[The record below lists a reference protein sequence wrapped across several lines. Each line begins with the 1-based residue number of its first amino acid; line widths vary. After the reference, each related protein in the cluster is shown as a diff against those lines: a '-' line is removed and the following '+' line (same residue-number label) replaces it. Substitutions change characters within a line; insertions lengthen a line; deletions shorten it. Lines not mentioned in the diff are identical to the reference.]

1 MTLKKIIIQNIIK
14 FIFILFCTYF
24 FIEERNVLKSL
35 IFSFVIIFILFIFD
49 IKDYIK
55 NK

>member
-1 MTLKKIIIQNIIK
+1 MTLKKIIIQNIFK
-14 FIFILFCTYF
+14 FIFVLFCTHF
-24 FIEERNVLKSL
+24 FIEDRNILKSL

-49 IKDYIK
+49 IKDYYK